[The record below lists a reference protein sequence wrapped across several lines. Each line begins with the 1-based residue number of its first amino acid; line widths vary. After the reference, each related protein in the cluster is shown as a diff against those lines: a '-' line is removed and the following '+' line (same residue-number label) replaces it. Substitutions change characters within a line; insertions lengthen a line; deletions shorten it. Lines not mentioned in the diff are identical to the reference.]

1 MKNPRSADILRL
13 REARSERGD
22 RQAWVDRAAWTA
34 RTICPIWICVRRGVC
49 HEGTGAARLA
59 GGADIRSRHSTLF
72 GLQLLLVGAALLWPL
87 TGCAVHQPRGLG
99 LLERVRE
106 PETGRRF
113 WLYLPEQYVSGTAA
127 ERNSRRWPMVV
138 SCHGLKPFDN
148 ARPQALE
155 WEAEADRYGFIVVAP
170 ELRAPDV
177 LAQFPVRS
185 RHSAFVED
193 ERCTVAIVDHVVRQY
208 GADAENV
215 LATSWSSG
223 GYLAHSLL
231 NQYPDKFTC
240 LAVRQSNF
248 SEHVLDSSKTPRSL
262 YAPILIVNTEHDVGI
277 CLSESRRA
285 REWYASHGFKNC
297 GWVLVRGLGHERTP
311 DVAASF
317 FAQVAGVQPRT
328 PSEALAR
335 RQVIDGNA
343 EGLAVLA
350 GTLSRGVAKR
360 QPALASAGRQS
371 PAEPRTDRTA
381 MELNGGVR
389 SAGPQ
394 DAGRPPARPTP
405 GAAGPV
411 GIRLTTA
418 VGIEPLNLGFSAD
431 CPADWLRSGTF
442 LWSLNGDP
450 LCTGSNGQKTLTR
463 PGEYVLE
470 LLVLTSGGVEYR
482 ASRTIRVMP
491 QQRSATGAAASM
503 APRVP

>member
-1 MKNPRSADILRL
+1 M
-13 REARSERGD
+13 
-22 RQAWVDRAAWTA
+22 
-34 RTICPIWICVRRGVC
+34 
-49 HEGTGAARLA
+49 
-59 GGADIRSRHSTLF
+59 
-72 GLQLLLVGAALLWPL
+72 
-87 TGCAVHQPRGLG
+87 
-99 LLERVRE
+99 RE

-113 WLYLPEQYVSGTAA
+113 WLYLPEQYVGGTAA
-127 ERNSRRWPMVV
+127 ERNSRRWPLVV

-170 ELRAPDV
+170 ELKAPDV

-185 RHSAFVED
+185 RHAAFVED
-193 ERCTVAIVDHVVRQY
+193 ERCTAAIVDHVVQQY
-208 GADAENV
+208 GADPANV

-285 REWYASHGFKNC
+285 REWYAGHGFKNC

-343 EGLAVLA
+343 EGLAALA
-350 GTLSRGVAKR
+350 GTVSRGVAKR
-360 QPALASAGRQS
+360 QPALASARRSAG
-371 PAEPRTDRTA
+371 AEPRPDSGVDRATH
-381 MELNGGVR
+381 ELNGGVR

-394 DAGRPPARPTP
+394 DGGRSAVRPTP

-411 GIRLTTA
+411 GIRLTSA

-431 CPADWLRSGTF
+431 CPPDWLRSGTF

-482 ASRTIRVMP
+482 ASRTIRVVP